1 VAHDAVAS
9 KALGKELVA
18 ELLEDPS
25 RASSAKLAAMLA
37 FLKKMVQAPDDLG
50 PADGEALRSAG
61 VGEQAI
67 ADALNVAWLFEI
79 YNRLADAFGWRVPS
93 PEEASRAAGFLLT
106 IGYR

>member
-9 KALGKELVA
+9 RALGKARVS

-25 RASSAKLAAMLA
+25 RAESAKLAAMLG
-37 FLKKMVQAPDDLG
+37 FLKKMVQAPDELG
-50 PADGEALRSAG
+50 PTDGEALRAAG
-61 VGEQAI
+61 VSEQAI

-79 YNRLADAFGWRVPS
+79 YNRLADAFGWRVLE
-93 PEEASRAAGFLLT
+93 PEQASRAAGFLLA